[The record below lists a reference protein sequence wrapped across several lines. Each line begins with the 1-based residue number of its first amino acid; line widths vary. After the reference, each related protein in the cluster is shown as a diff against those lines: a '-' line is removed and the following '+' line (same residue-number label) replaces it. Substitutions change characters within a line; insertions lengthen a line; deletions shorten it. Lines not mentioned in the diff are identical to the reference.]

1 MSDEPNK
8 IIDPSQPTPLVEN
21 APLKID
27 MSHERGVVKVIFDPA
42 IVRMKMKPREARQFA
57 LSMFN
62 HAEAAEMMDELP
74 SQIIPITAQ

>member
-1 MSDEPNK
+1 
-8 IIDPSQPTPLVEN
+8 
-21 APLKID
+21 